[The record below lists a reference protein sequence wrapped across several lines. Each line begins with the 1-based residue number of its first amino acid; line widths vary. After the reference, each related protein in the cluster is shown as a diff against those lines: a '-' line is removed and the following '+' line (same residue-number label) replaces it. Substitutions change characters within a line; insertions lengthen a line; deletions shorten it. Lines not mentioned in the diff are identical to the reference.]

1 MPMLN
6 ILGPSRAQ
14 FFGVRNVE
22 TAEVLQANQVRARD
36 LGIFNTG
43 LSLSPDEK
51 MFGIITDINIEIRDV
66 ETSETL
72 TILFASQDTYFNSIS
87 FSQDSTM
94 LASASADGIIK
105 IWDLA
110 NLVDDGSIE
119 HIITLADPG
128 ISIHNMQF
136 SPDGNR
142 LATASHDGA
151 IKLWDIRP
159 GGGMKLPFMGRDLT
173 QDEEA
178 AVSIAL
184 SPDGKRM
191 AVADQNGVSA
201 VYDLDRA
208 ELVFLLDDI
217 HSGPVQQID
226 YSPDGATIA
235 TCRFAGP
242 FQIWDAESG
251 IELFRLD
258 DLTEGDCSFEY
269 LPDGNRVILG
279 FFRNETG
286 WHQELVLPNLEPGIL
301 IETDP
306 LRSYDWQAPHE
317 GATISLAFDEG
328 SSNLAVISGDGEL
341 LIWDTEV
348 PMGGTTVGGQSANLQ
363 PGDSRA
369 LLVRESRGYLK
380 ALLDPANKY
389 LVVTGIEGTISIL
402 DPENPHISRLLDAHN
417 GRITAAAFNPDGS
430 QLATSG
436 LDRAI
441 KVWDIATGDALLH
454 LTDQAATVTD
464 LAFSP
469 DGTRLYAA
477 GEDGAIRPY
486 VLDIDELIE
495 FAKANVTRSL
505 TDEECRKYLYVEA
518 CPAP

>member
-1 MPMLN
+1 
-6 ILGPSRAQ
+6 
-14 FFGVRNVE
+14 
-22 TAEVLQANQVRARD
+22 
-36 LGIFNTG
+36 
-43 LSLSPDEK
+43 
-51 MFGIITDINIEIRDV
+51 
-66 ETSETL
+66 
-72 TILFASQDTYFNSIS
+72 
-87 FSQDSTM
+87 
-94 LASASADGIIK
+94 
-105 IWDLA
+105 
-110 NLVDDGSIE
+110 
-119 HIITLADPG
+119 
-128 ISIHNMQF
+128 
-136 SPDGNR
+136 
-142 LATASHDGA
+142 
-151 IKLWDIRP
+151 
-159 GGGMKLPFMGRDLT
+159 MKLPFMGRDLAE
-173 QDEEA
+173 DAEA

-184 SPDGKRM
+184 APDGKRM
-191 AVADQNGVSA
+191 AVADQNGISV

-208 ELVFLLDDI
+208 EIVFLLDDI

-226 YSPDGATIA
+226 YSPDGTTIA

-258 DLTEGDCSFEY
+258 DLSEGACSFDY
-269 LPDGNRVILG
+269 HADGGTVILG
-279 FFRNETG
+279 LYRNGTG
-286 WHQELVLPNLEPGIL
+286 WHQELALPNLKPTIL
-301 IETDP
+301 IEADP
-306 LRSYDWQAPHE
+306 LHSYDWQAPHE
-317 GATISLAFDEG
+317 GATISLAYDDR

-341 LIWDTEV
+341 FIWDTEA
-348 PMGGTTVGGQSANLQ
+348 PMGGADVSAA
-363 PGDSRA
+363 PVDPEDSRA
-369 LLVRESRGYLK
+369 LLVREARGFLE
-380 ALLDPANKY
+380 ALLDPAHNY
-389 LVVTGIEGTISIL
+389 LVVTGIDGSLSIL
-402 DPENPHISRLLDAHN
+402 DPENPQISRLLDAHH
-417 GRITAAAFNPDGS
+417 GRITAAAFSPDGS